1 MTIKMAPSILSADF
15 MKLGQ
20 SIEIVSR
27 GGADLI
33 HVDVMDG
40 HFVPNL
46 TLGVP
51 FVSSMK
57 KITKTPL
64 DVHLMISN
72 PQVCA
77 KWYIE
82 AGADIVTVHIE
93 AFDDLASCKS
103 ILSEIREAGRRCGI
117 ALNPETNVEGVLELL
132 PYVDTAMIMTVHPG
146 FGGQTFIFDCLPKIS
161 AIKTRAS
168 ELNLDIDIEVDGGIN
183 LQTTPAAVSAG
194 ANVLVAGNAVF
205 SQADPAKAI
214 SQIRCAANE

>member
-1 MTIKMAPSILSADF
+1 MAPSILSADF